1 MNFLFL
7 LIINIINMQW
17 GHKLYEKRNG
27 ESGDVENIERILC
40 NMTQMGEC
48 GTKSGRDWNK
58 K

>member
-27 ESGDVENIERILC
+27 ESGDVENIESILC

-48 GTKSGRDWNK
+48 GTKSGRDLN
-58 K
+58 